1 MNRKQIKGIVVKVT
15 DTHTV
20 ILCEDGTFKNIH
32 RATTDPV
39 PLLGQPFS
47 YTEKR
52 RSSFRWIP
60 LAAVV
65 AVLLLA
71 VVAYSLLPFGLHQPA
86 YIVAVDINP
95 SMEIY
100 ATQDLEVVDVHPLND
115 DAEQIVHELDWQGQS
130 VLHMIQQ
137 VVEVSIEKRYLHA
150 QEEALVTVS
159 VINEQDETFSADD
172 LDITSEI
179 ESIVKLLFE
188 EHHLTGMVSVMEA
201 TPAIYE
207 EAKQLNLS
215 VNQYRV
221 YEQLL
226 AKGLV
231 QHPDQIRD
239 KSVAE
244 LIWMEKERYE
254 KDVHNKDIQHQNQ
267 KRKNQQPPDKKS
279 GQFPS
284 RPDQDQIRPDV
295 PAHDIRD
302 KQESLPSGPKDRLKE
317 QSPSPGQDNGSSR
330 SPAPVQNQPP
340 KAEPKNESSN
350 QGKQENNRSDQ
361 REQRV
366 QHVPEKPDKNDQSP
380 PPKEPK
386 EEMPDEGQDNNRPST
401 PELNKT
407 E

>member
-20 ILCEDGTFKNIH
+20 ILCEDGRFKNIP
-32 RATTDPV
+32 RATHDPV
-39 PLLGQPFS
+39 PLLGQPYS
-47 YTEKR
+47 YSEKR
-52 RSSFRWIP
+52 RSSFRWIL

-65 AVLLLA
+65 AALLLA
-71 VVAYSLLPFGLHQPA
+71 IVAYNLVPLGSHQPV

-137 VVEVSIEKRYLHA
+137 VVKASIKKRYLHA
-150 QEEALVTVS
+150 GEEALVTVS
-159 VINEQDETFSADD
+159 VINEQDETFAADD
-172 LDITSEI
+172 PDVTSEI
-179 ESIVKLLFE
+179 ESIVRLLFK

-201 TPAIYE
+201 TPALYE

-226 AKGLV
+226 VKGLV
-231 QHPDQIRD
+231 QHPDQIRG

-244 LIWMEKERYE
+244 LIRMEKDIHE
-254 KDVHNKDIQHQNQ
+254 KDLENQ
-267 KRKNQQPPDKKS
+267 KPANKNTEDSTGK
-279 GQFPS
+279 
-284 RPDQDQIRPDV
+284 PDQKQMGPNV
-295 PAHDIRD
+295 PAHDMRD
-302 KQESLPSGPKDRLKE
+302 KQESIPSQPKDRLKE
-317 QSPSPGQDNGSSR
+317 QRPSPEQGEGSSR
-330 SPAPVQNQPP
+330 SPAPIQNQPS
-340 KAEPKNESSN
+340 ESEQKGAGSH

-361 REQRV
+361 REQRE
-366 QHVPEKPDKNDQSP
+366 QPVPEKPDQHDQP
-380 PPKEPK
+380 LPPKEPR
-386 EEMPDEGQDNNRPST
+386 EEKPEEGKGS
-401 PELNKT
+401 NKPAAPQ
-407 E
+407 EQPRSND